1 MSRFALSM
9 AVRAR
14 NRECG
19 RASVARARLLPCS
32 DRRANNSAS
41 RPFFRP
47 SLENSLPENRPEGNG
62 TAPPTGRKGD
72 NCTGHDPLSRG
83 LSRETG
89 RRRRRPRNGKKS
101 RERRPFADVRE
112 ESASIRV
119 ILFLFLCV
127 DLSSLIIYIYV
138 CVYVFEVC
146 VYSLGKRRRGG
157 ERVTG

>member
-1 MSRFALSM
+1 M
-9 AVRAR
+9 AARPWRAR
-14 NRECG
+14 
-19 RASVARARLLPCS
+19 ASCPVPIGEPAT
-32 DRRANNSAS
+32 
-41 RPFFRP
+41 RPLFRP
-47 SLENSLPENRPEGNG
+47 SLENSSAENRPEGNG

-119 ILFLFLCV
+119 ILFLFLSV
-127 DLSSLIIYIYV
+127 DLSSLILYV
-138 CVYVFEVC
+138 CACIRGLC
-146 VYSLGKRRRGG
+146 VLIREEGG
-157 ERVTG
+157 GRVTG

>member
-32 DRRANNSAS
+32 DRRASKLGLSFA
-41 RPFFRP
+41 RLLKTAR
-47 SLENSLPENRPEGNG
+47 RRTGGQRG

-119 ILFLFLCV
+119 ILFLFLSV
-127 DLSSLIIYIYV
+127 DLSSLILYICV
-138 CVYVFEVC
+138 CM
-146 VYSLGKRRRGG
+146 YSRSVR
-157 ERVTG
+157 TH